1 MPGYGYTIIFSTS
14 KNEEVKQVIP
24 GNSPKIQEINNV
36 LRSQF
41 NSPQYD
47 CQLDHLMLFSISFFN
62 MKNRTRY
69 NGMYII
75 SLAEI
80 NHRLFIKNSALQK
93 LLDSQHEIR
102 GADIYSAYP
111 SFRFNKFHVGDYFSV
126 DDSDRIVINTP
137 QTNSNG
143 LFRN

>member
-1 MPGYGYTIIFSTS
+1 MPSYGYTIIFSTL
-14 KNEEVKQVIP
+14 KNEEVKQLIRRD
-24 GNSPKIQEINNV
+24 SPKIQEINNV

-47 CQLDHLMLFSISFFN
+47 CHLDHLMLFSISFLN
-62 MKNRTRY
+62 MKTRTRY

-75 SLAEI
+75 SLVEI
-80 NHRLFIKNSALQK
+80 NHRLFITNSALQK

-102 GADIYSAYP
+102 GGDIYSAYP
-111 SFRFNKFHVGDYFSV
+111 SFRFDKFHVGDYFYV
-126 DDSDRIVINTP
+126 DDSDKIIINKT